1 MPEQSHYD
9 FRLHIKSKSFEE
21 AITWA
26 TTAID
31 IKQLFTFYDTRGQA
45 LKIKLR
51 DMLGKNPDVE
61 SAVETA
67 RCAADNFQVCSQ
79 CSLMNLFL

>member
-1 MPEQSHYD
+1 LYYH

-21 AITWA
+21 AIAWA

-31 IKQLFTFYDTRGQA
+31 IKQLFTYFDTRGQA
-45 LKIKLR
+45 LKNKLR
-51 DMLGKNPDVE
+51 DMLGKNPDVK

-67 RCAADNFQVCSQ
+67 RCAADNFQVCSYV
-79 CSLMNLFL
+79 CLPMIF